1 MESFKLKGA
10 SVPAAG
16 RRVLCPNLTRNRA
29 SSCHGDG
36 GAASFSCAEVGQL
49 RVTLGAMWWSPSGG
63 LLRLHPSAPALS
75 MQLKDGG
82 EVTAS
87 LDPHLHP
94 VHRPS
99 AFPAF
104 LALLEHPSLSFGAN
118 VVRLSRLGI
127 ILHFLFSVLMSR
139 ETRSRHQ
146 VLLHHRVRLEKRR
159 WEWSAI
165 TEMRAWPQKAQT
177 RAPKI

>member
-1 MESFKLKGA
+1 
-10 SVPAAG
+10 
-16 RRVLCPNLTRNRA
+16 
-29 SSCHGDG
+29 
-36 GAASFSCAEVGQL
+36 
-49 RVTLGAMWWSPSGG
+49 
-63 LLRLHPSAPALS
+63 
-75 MQLKDGG
+75 MQLQDGG

-94 VHRPS
+94 GHHPS

-127 ILHFLFSVLMSR
+127 ILHLLFSVLITR
-139 ETRSRHQ
+139 ETPSRDQ
-146 VLLHHRVRLEKRR
+146 LLLHHRVRLEKRR

-165 TEMRAWPQKAQT
+165 TEMRARPRKAQT